1 MKITEDNVV
10 QQVAEGNE
18 NALAFIIQTYGG
30 LLNTVIRR
38 YMYGNHQDF
47 EECMDD
53 VLLAIW
59 QHIHSYDPQKN
70 GFKQWVAAIAKFKA
84 IDYQRKADRI
94 RNRTVAA
101 EIDDDLY
108 PSSTQPSYEDDVE
121 ELLSGLGQK
130 ERAIFSKYYLEEV
143 PLREIASQ
151 FQEKESW
158 VHNKL
163 SRGRKKLK
171 KLVVLKNGG

>member
-18 NALAFIIQTYGG
+18 NALSFVIQTYGG
-30 LLNTVIRR
+30 LLNTIIRR

-59 QHIHSYDPQKN
+59 QHINSYDPQKN
-70 GFKQWVAAIAKFKA
+70 EFKQWVAAIAKFKA

-94 RNRTVAA
+94 RNKTVAA
-101 EIDDDLY
+101 EINDDLY
-108 PSSTQPSYEDDVE
+108 PSSTQPSYEEEVE
-121 ELLSGLGQK
+121 ELLSGLSQK
-130 ERAIFSKYYLEEV
+130 ERTIFAKYYLEEI

-171 KLVVLKNGG
+171 KMVILKNGG